1 MFPYEHSQRKLHNNL
16 QSIQIAGVR
25 PVPQARL
32 MLNGKNYKM
41 NEVIQP
47 DTGLIFIGV
56 SDQELRFKDGNGVI
70 YVKIF

>member
-1 MFPYEHSQRKLHNNL
+1 
-16 QSIQIAGVR
+16 
-25 PVPQARL
+25 VPQARL
-32 MLNGKNYKM
+32 MLNGKNFKI

-56 SDQELRFKDGNGVI
+56 SDQELRFKDRNGVI